1 MLLNQSIN
9 DIIKKAMKYDE
20 IKQKQLEHNMKY
32 SKNMREVK
40 KDVEFIEKQRQYA
53 KSYYEKNKVKVDK
66 KNLERYYKKKAL
78 VVKTEK
84 KI

>member
-1 MLLNQSIN
+1 MLLNQSLN
-9 DIIKKAMKYDE
+9 DIIKKAIKYDK

-40 KDVEFIEKQRQYA
+40 KDVDFIAKQRQYA
-53 KSYYEKNKVKVDK
+53 KLYYEKNKDKVDK

-78 VVKTEK
+78 SVETKT